1 MTPTHRS
8 NDMTDKLRDD
18 LLKRA
23 DDIDPVLEV
32 EFELDPAGRSAPLRY
47 GELTAALDA
56 AAAGL
61 RVVVVTKDAADAGST
76 RWAQGGVAVVVGSGL
91 GVAEADGEGEGSA
104 LAEGSGLSDG
114 GGLGDADADGV
125 GSGASLDGGAG
136 SEGSAVGA
144 IHEDAVRVREER
156 LSTRTPAG
164 GSWAT
169 TVPVSVVAPS
179 SSWIR
184 TRSSGALSAS

>member
-1 MTPTHRS
+1 MDGGGSIEGSGSGVSVGSGSTGV
-8 NDMTDKLRDD
+8 
-18 LLKRA
+18 
-23 DDIDPVLEV
+23 PVGEV
-32 EFELDPAGRSAPLRY
+32 LGDCSVGP
-47 GELTAALDA
+47 GEVD
-56 AAAGL
+56 G
-61 RVVVVTKDAADAGST
+61 AADVDDGLCV
-76 RWAQGGVAVVVGSGL
+76 GDGVAVAVGSGV
-91 GVAEADGEGEGSA
+91 GVAEADGEGDGSA
-104 LAEGSGLSDG
+104 LSEGSGLSDG
-114 GGLGDADADGV
+114 GGLGGADADGV

>member
-1 MTPTHRS
+1 MDGGGSIEGSGSGVSVGSGSTGV
-8 NDMTDKLRDD
+8 
-18 LLKRA
+18 
-23 DDIDPVLEV
+23 PVGEV
-32 EFELDPAGRSAPLRY
+32 LGDCSVGP
-47 GELTAALDA
+47 GEVDW
-56 AAAGL
+56 
-61 RVVVVTKDAADAGST
+61 AADVDDGLGD
-76 RWAQGGVAVVVGSGL
+76 GGAVAVGSGL
-91 GVAEADGEGEGSA
+91 GVFEADGEGDGSA
-104 LAEGSGLSDG
+104 LSEGSGLSDG

-144 IHEDAVRVREER
+144 IHEEAVRVREER